1 MSKDKKDNI
10 TLEEEV
16 VTVEEEIIEEKIS
29 DEKVQ
34 AVLEKYD
41 TDSKVRKPKIKGVII
56 GISIMAILYSIF
68 HIYTIYYPLPTIQ
81 QRAVHLVFGMAL
93 VFLIYPT
100 FGKQRRDRI
109 PWYDWILFLASLTS
123 MGYLFVEY
131 NAIVTERGGIPN
143 TMDIVMSIITV
154 LLVLESAR
162 RVTGWIL
169 PILALVFLSY
179 PFFSHLDW
187 LPMIMMTREFDLGDI
202 FGMLYLDTDGLF
214 STAIGASVQYIFLF
228 ILFGAFLGKSGMGQ
242 FFNDLALALAGHRQ
256 GGPAK
261 VAVISS
267 AFMGSIN
274 GSAVAN
280 VVGTGAFTIPL
291 MKRIGYE
298 KNFAGAVE
306 ASASIGGQILPPV
319 MGASAFIMA
328 ETTGISY
335 GTIALAALIPALL
348 YFLGVIMQ
356 VHFRAG
362 KDGLKGIPRPD
373 LPRVKEVFKTGGHLI
388 IPLIALVFLLGS
400 GVPVAN
406 SAFYTILIT
415 IVVAAFKK
423 NTRMSIKDILFALE
437 DGTRQSLSTVIA
449 CGVVGII
456 IGVVNLTSFGATL
469 TGAIVDFGQGNLLL
483 TLLLTMVASII
494 LGMGLP
500 SIPAYIITATMVA
513 PVLATMGVPLIAAHM
528 FVFYFGIFANITPP
542 VALASFA
549 AAGLSGGSP
558 MKTGVTS
565 VRLALAG
572 FIVPY
577 IFIYQPALMLID
589 PTGLPMNATE
599 FPFAS
604 ILDIVLITF
613 FSVLGVV
620 GLGSAIEGYAK
631 TNLNWITRLLMA
643 AGAILLLIPETY
655 TSVAGTVVV
664 IIIFVLN
671 HLRAKKEN
679 KEIKEKSI

>member
-1 MSKDKKDNI
+1 MTQDIKVSDLPN
-10 TLEEEV
+10 
-16 VTVEEEIIEEKIS
+16 EISSEKIQ
-29 DEKVQ
+29 E
-34 AVLEKYD
+34 VLEKYD
-41 TDSKVRKPKIKGVII
+41 TDSKVRKYNSKKLII
-56 GISIMAILYSIF
+56 FVSNLGILYSLF
-68 HIYTIYYPLPTIQ
+68 HLYTTFNPLPTLLMRSI
-81 QRAVHLVFGMAL
+81 HLLFAMGL

-109 PWYDWILFLASLTS
+109 PFYDWILFGLSIASCV
-123 MGYLFVEY
+123 YLFVEY
-131 NAIVTERGGIPN
+131 QEIMTSRGGIPN
-143 TMDIVMSIITV
+143 TLDIIVAIMTV
-154 LLVLESAR
+154 LLVLETAR

-169 PILALVFLSY
+169 PILALIFLSY
-179 PFFSHLDW
+179 PFFSHQGW
-187 LPMIMMTREFDLGDI
+187 LPRIMMTRPFDLGDI
-202 FGMLYLDTDGLF
+202 FGQLYLKTEGLF
-214 STAIGASVQYIFLF
+214 STAIGASVQFIFLF
-228 ILFGAFLGKSGMGQ
+228 ILFGSFLSKSGMGQ

-335 GTIALAALIPALL
+335 ATIALSAIIPALL
-348 YFLGVIMQ
+348 YFLGVIIQ

-362 KDGLKGIPRPD
+362 RTNLKGIPKPD
-373 LPRVKEVFKTGGHLI
+373 LPRVKEVFKEGGHLT
-388 IPLIALVFLLGS
+388 IPIVVLVVLLGS
-400 GVPVAN
+400 GMPVAHA
-406 SAFYTILIT
+406 AFWTIIMT
-415 IVVAAFKK
+415 IVVAALRK
-423 NTRMSIKDILFALE
+423 NTRMSVKDILSALE

-456 IGVVNLTSFGATL
+456 IGVVNLTSFGSTL
-469 TGAIVDFGQGNLLL
+469 TSAITTLGGNSLFL
-483 TLLLTMVASII
+483 TLFLTMVASII

-513 PVLATMGVPLIAAHM
+513 PALANFGVPILISHM

-549 AAGLSGGSP
+549 GAGLSGGSP
-558 MKTGVTS
+558 MRTGFIS
-565 VRLALAG
+565 IRLALAG

-577 IFIYQPALMLID
+577 IFVYAPAMLLID
-589 PTGLPMNATE
+589 PTGLPMNATD

-604 ILDIVLITF
+604 IYDIL
-613 FSVLGVV
+613 SVTISSIIAVV
-620 GLGSAIEGYAK
+620 GIGAAIEGYFK
-631 TNLNWITRLLMA
+631 TNINIVLRLFLA
-643 AGAILLLIPETY
+643 AGALLLIIPELY
-655 TSVAGTVVV
+655 TDIVGMV
-664 IIIFVLN
+664 IVLGIFILN
-671 HLRAKKEN
+671 TLQAKKQ
-679 KEIKEKSI
+679 KSQKTNHFSAP